1 MSSSSSY
8 AGERAW
14 LVCKE
19 DVRKRAQKIKVMC
32 LKPADGAS
40 GAYVVDPEYN
50 GETGN
55 AWKDTALCT
64 LIFDARPVTH
74 EVYHSV
80 RLNNRSGGGRCV
92 GHSMASQER
101 GRPAPLAAFATP
113 RHHPVVRARR
123 FEPGR
128 APTQLL
134 TLRCCFAKF

>member
-1 MSSSSSY
+1 MT
-8 AGERAW
+8 

-64 LIFDARPVTH
+64 LIFDARPVTR
-74 EVYHSV
+74 EVWREV
-80 RLNNRSGGGRCV
+80 EGGHAG
-92 GHSMASQER
+92 ER
-101 GRPAPLAAFATP
+101 AW
-113 RHHPVVRARR
+113 HVVKERV
-123 FEPGR
+123 
-128 APTQLL
+128 
-134 TLRCCFAKF
+134 